1 MKCCYKHTENHM
13 AQTVFSPFVK
23 PSPIHVYVTIKPT
36 KTNGLKEPYTG
47 RVGLC
52 NDMVEAKRLIASDKA
67 AMGNT
72 FGGLVDAVTTTDR
85 TYRAFKAEWTE
96 IKLD

>member
-1 MKCCYKHTENHM
+1 
-13 AQTVFSPFVK
+13 
-23 PSPIHVYVTIKPT
+23 
-36 KTNGLKEPYTG
+36 
-47 RVGLC
+47 
-52 NDMVEAKRLIASDKA
+52 MVEAKRLIASDKA